1 MPSKYIRGGDIPT
14 FFDGGSRVRVWG
26 NLNERCMSLDWKGSG
41 GVKWLQNHKLVL
53 ENPRFHVQPAGH
65 RKIAEG
71 ANRSVVARVSGD
83 VVSVVDLWEKRH
95 DIHARMAPPM
105 EEIYTNWDL
114 GAWHELSYNPI
125 DRAHLACFH
134 TVDTYLPVIDSMCKS
149 LIIKHDES
157 YETRT
162 NVRMWGLLV

>member
-1 MPSKYIRGGDIPT
+1 MPSKYIEGGDIPT
-14 FFDGGSRVRVWG
+14 FYAGGSRVRVWG
-26 NLNERCMSLDWKGSG
+26 NLNERCMSLEWKDSG
-41 GVKWLQNHKLVL
+41 GVKWLRNHKLVL

-65 RKIAEG
+65 RKIVER
-71 ANRSVVARVSGD
+71 NRRNVVARVSGD
-83 VVSVVDLWEKRH
+83 VVDVVNLWENRH

-105 EEIYTNWDL
+105 L

-125 DRAHLACFH
+125 DRGHLACFH
-134 TVDTYLPVIDSMCKS
+134 TVDTHLPVIDSMCEA
-149 LIIKHDES
+149 LVIKHDES